1 MPHALQ
7 EYVSYSAIFIEGIKM
22 SYNTVGVVPVN
33 SYNEAL
39 ARYENVK
46 PIRGTTVRPLGARR
60 YHGRSDITIAEN
72 RVFLNY
78 YQQAFVEWHSDD
90 TFIVYPPKYNSAF
103 MIGDLTPYL
112 PLNMWVEWDA
122 GRYVVTIREDSKARK
137 YFIDQPLKFHRVP
150 NEDRYSAQFDLMERP
165 EAFHTR
171 LRPHAHKK
179 YMAEFDPFFAWCDLV
194 QDFENKNHDNII
206 IAGKEAQA
214 SLREACGIP
223 ASMEWWNKFFNEAH
237 ALDYSDP
244 RKSQMV
250 AEHNMHDQLPRG
262 GRWRTNT
269 FHTASCTVFLN
280 WLKDTTGEHW
290 VKARTI
296 IITQA
301 GSYNFHAGGMVVT
314 TSQAKE
320 FLKDLVLHVH
330 RNECF
335 KRTKTKDGEVPSKRN
350 YEYFNGFYF
359 SMEKPLA
366 QG

>member
-1 MPHALQ
+1 
-7 EYVSYSAIFIEGIKM
+7 M

-33 SYNEAL
+33 SYIEAVT
-39 ARYENVK
+39 RYK
-46 PIRGTTVRPLGARR
+46 GIQPIRGTAIRPLGARR
-60 YHGRSDITIAEN
+60 YHNRSDIVVAEN

-78 YQQAFVEWHSDD
+78 YGQAFVEWYPDD
-90 TFIVYPPKYNSAF
+90 TFIVHPPKYCSAF
-103 MIGDLTPYL
+103 MVGDLSPYL
-112 PLNMWVEWDA
+112 PLNIGVSWDK
-122 GRYVVTIREDSKARK
+122 GRYVLTIRSKDGLSK
-137 YFIDQPLKFHRVP
+137 YFLDQPLQFKPAP
-150 NEDRYSAQFDLMERP
+150 NGDRYTAQFELTEKP
-165 EAFHTR
+165 EAYHTR
-171 LRPHAHKK
+171 LRPHAYKK

-194 QDFENKNHDNII
+194 QDFENTNNNGIV

-214 SLREACGIP
+214 SLREACGLP
-223 ASMEWWNKFFNEAH
+223 ASMEWWNNFFNESN
-237 ALDYSDP
+237 ALEHGDP

-250 AEHNMHDQLPRG
+250 AEHGMHDQLPRG
-262 GRWRTNT
+262 GRWRSNT
-269 FHTASCTVFLN
+269 FHTTSCAMLLN

-301 GSYNFHAGGMVVT
+301 GNYDFGAGGMVVT

-330 RNECF
+330 RDDCF

-350 YEYFNGFYF
+350 AEYFNGFYF